1 MSDYYKTNTLGL
13 PQFQI
18 DETYKRNFF
27 SCSLLNYQNLCVN
40 IFNRFFIRTFFKDN
54 KTLGRNYFSKNWFV
68 LLTSQSQIE
77 YLSNCSI
84 QNLNETRLTNNDL
97 RNKNEER
104 SSSSLY
110 GNKIK
115 FVRSVL

>member
-1 MSDYYKTNTLGL
+1 MFDYYKINTGVL
-13 PQFQI
+13 PRLR
-18 DETYKRNFF
+18 ECTK
-27 SCSLLNYQNLCVN
+27 S
-40 IFNRFFIRTFFKDN
+40 THN
-54 KTLGRNYFSKNWFV
+54 KTLGRNYFLKNWFV

>member
-1 MSDYYKTNTLGL
+1 MFDYYKINTGVL
-13 PQFQI
+13 PRLR
-18 DETYKRNFF
+18 ECTK
-27 SCSLLNYQNLCVN
+27 S
-40 IFNRFFIRTFFKDN
+40 THN

-104 SSSSLY
+104 SSNSLY

>member
-1 MSDYYKTNTLGL
+1 MFDYYKINTGVL
-13 PQFQI
+13 P
-18 DETYKRNFF
+18 R
-27 SCSLLNYQNLCVN
+27 LCECT
-40 IFNRFFIRTFFKDN
+40 ITTHN

-84 QNLNETRLTNNDL
+84 QNFYETRLTNNDL

-104 SSSSLY
+104 CSSSY
-110 GNKIK
+110 NGNKIK
-115 FVRSVL
+115 FVRSVNNEI

>member
-1 MSDYYKTNTLGL
+1 MFDYYKINTLGKRKCTKTTHN
-13 PQFQI
+13 
-18 DETYKRNFF
+18 ETCGRNFF
-27 SCSLLNYQNLCVN
+27 VKFL
-40 IFNRFFIRTFFKDN
+40 K
-54 KTLGRNYFSKNWFV
+54 KN
-68 LLTSQSQIE
+68 LTSETQIS

>member
-1 MSDYYKTNTLGL
+1 MFDYYKINTLGKRKC
-13 PQFQI
+13 
-18 DETYKRNFF
+18 TKTTHNKTCGRNFF
-27 SCSLLNYQNLCVN
+27 VKFL
-40 IFNRFFIRTFFKDN
+40 
-54 KTLGRNYFSKNWFV
+54 KNN
-68 LLTSQSQIE
+68 LTSETQIS

>member
-1 MSDYYKTNTLGL
+1 MFDYYKINTLGKRKCTKTTHN
-13 PQFQI
+13 
-18 DETYKRNFF
+18 ETCGRNFF
-27 SCSLLNYQNLCVN
+27 VKFL
-40 IFNRFFIRTFFKDN
+40 
-54 KTLGRNYFSKNWFV
+54 KNN
-68 LLTSQSQIE
+68 LTSETQIS

-84 QNLNETRLTNNDL
+84 QNLYETRLTNNDL

>member
-1 MSDYYKTNTLGL
+1 MSDYYKINTGVL
-13 PQFQI
+13 PRLRECT
-18 DETYKRNFF
+18 ET
-27 SCSLLNYQNLCVN
+27 
-40 IFNRFFIRTFFKDN
+40 THN
-54 KTLGRNYFSKNWFV
+54 KTHGRNYFSKNWFV

>member
-1 MSDYYKTNTLGL
+1 MFDYYKINTGVL
-13 PQFQI
+13 PRLR
-18 DETYKRNFF
+18 ECTK
-27 SCSLLNYQNLCVN
+27 S
-40 IFNRFFIRTFFKDN
+40 THN

-97 RNKNEER
+97 RNKNEEG

>member
-1 MSDYYKTNTLGL
+1 MFDYYKINTLGKRKCTKTTHN
-13 PQFQI
+13 
-18 DETYKRNFF
+18 ETCGRNFF
-27 SCSLLNYQNLCVN
+27 VKLL
-40 IFNRFFIRTFFKDN
+40 
-54 KTLGRNYFSKNWFV
+54 KNN
-68 LLTSQSQIE
+68 LTSETQIS

>member
-1 MSDYYKTNTLGL
+1 MFDYYKINTGVL
-13 PQFQI
+13 PRLR
-18 DETYKRNFF
+18 ECTK
-27 SCSLLNYQNLCVN
+27 S
-40 IFNRFFIRTFFKDN
+40 THN

-110 GNKIK
+110 GYKIK

>member
-1 MSDYYKTNTLGL
+1 MFDYYKINTGVL
-13 PQFQI
+13 PRLR
-18 DETYKRNFF
+18 ECTK
-27 SCSLLNYQNLCVN
+27 S
-40 IFNRFFIRTFFKDN
+40 THN

>member
-1 MSDYYKTNTLGL
+1 MFDYYKINTGVL
-13 PQFQI
+13 PRLR
-18 DETYKRNFF
+18 ECTK
-27 SCSLLNYQNLCVN
+27 S
-40 IFNRFFIRTFFKDN
+40 THN
-54 KTLGRNYFSKNWFV
+54 KTLGRNYFLKNWFV
-68 LLTSQSQIE
+68 LLTDQTQIE

>member
-1 MSDYYKTNTLGL
+1 MSDYYKINTGVL
-13 PQFQI
+13 PKLCECT
-18 DETYKRNFF
+18 ET
-27 SCSLLNYQNLCVN
+27 
-40 IFNRFFIRTFFKDN
+40 THN
-54 KTLGRNYFSKNWFV
+54 KTHGRNYFSKNWFV

-104 SSSSLY
+104 CSSSY
-110 GNKIK
+110 NGNKIK
-115 FVRSVL
+115 FVRSVNNEI

>member
-1 MSDYYKTNTLGL
+1 MFDYYKINTGVL
-13 PQFQI
+13 PRLR
-18 DETYKRNFF
+18 ECTK
-27 SCSLLNYQNLCVN
+27 
-40 IFNRFFIRTFFKDN
+40 TTHN

-104 SSSSLY
+104 SNSSLY